1 MGEGNIKNYQVNY
14 VIEASGNAAEFFAG
28 MAKNAEALVEPLKAL
43 EKQIGTVQTSL
54 NSLKSLF
61 KITPTVDTE
70 TLRTHLGNVE
80 EIVKQSAARMA
91 GDLNKVISGGFTLD
105 RSSLQKVRRSVG
117 EIKKEMSQVNNDFM
131 KFTTQSKGSLADVYQ
146 GGKSKGKPIIH
157 DLKALKTEKEKALY
171 TRYKDLKAELREAEK
186 YSATLSPTASSIIN
200 SSAKHEDI
208 SATAKAIKEL
218 NKTVTAWK
226 TKKPITVT
234 IDANISDALR
244 KLEEFITKAQSTKA
258 IVPVGIQPV
267 EEKTKG
273 KDKKAGV
280 VTSQTVTAAARG
292 QKSAVDIKTKL
303 NTAKLTEDLAQSIA
317 AMQKLANEKAVLLK
331 ASINLGKAGYQ
342 LNQAMSYLQKMA
354 DSKPIMLTVA
364 TETAPAKKVV
374 TGNSKAKT
382 AKTPVVG
389 GEAIKEV
396 TASIS
401 KLQRLAN
408 EVPIK
413 FRSYFNGGDAAEG
426 ASLSRGKIQQFVSE
440 KPIVFRSYFN
450 GGDAAEGASLSRGK
464 IQQFVSEKPIVFR
477 SYFNGGDAAEG
488 ASLSIGKIQKLVNE
502 KPITIKVVTDINK
515 KTSQVTEAL
524 TKLQQAADKKAVK
537 IKTVLTATKAT
548 SNFTNVVS
556 TIQGWADKKSI
567 LLNAKVKAI
576 KQSTDF
582 EKSMTKIQGWADKKP
597 VGLHI
602 KFGIQEASAKLTQL
616 IAKLQEL
623 ANGKPI
629 AIAATAATS
638 ATATTPGATATAPAT
653 SGATSSNKKTNIA
666 SLTATPAQIS
676 AYNRHQAE
684 MQAMRDGR
692 WIDRTIAES
701 KEKILAHQKKQQ
713 LYNSL
718 WGSGAISSERSQKA
732 AKAAIEKNAQVLDRI
747 RSASPQPEPNKK
759 IANQGARVKPKAS
772 LEARARAFWYP
783 FTGNTSFGARTP
795 MVVDMAKGMGTM
807 FAVGGAMSAVSNSIS
822 QSVAYQNMMKTTN
835 AILKNG
841 TDNYSDSS
849 FKDMERVVRQV
860 GKDTKFTAP
869 EVASAAK
876 FLAMAGYDTPSI
888 SAAIKPVS
896 NIALIGDTNLGETA
910 DKLTNV
916 MTTFG
921 INPKGMNDVADIMAT
936 TFTRSNTDMMML
948 AESAKYAGGIAHLY
962 GGNFKNNFADV
973 MAMFG
978 VMGNAGVQ
986 ASSAGTTLRMMYQN
1000 LMQPNKNQKAA
1011 LNEYGI
1017 TTRDSSGNPLEMA
1030 NILKQIAEKVPKA
1043 QLADAVGKMFRIT
1056 AQPGA
1061 AALVHAMENESLPKL
1076 MAANRNAAGSGIAEN
1091 IANEKKNT
1099 IAGLWA
1105 QVQSTFTEGILQAFE
1120 GKEGGWAGQL
1130 ARLRDYL
1137 AQPETV
1143 DMLRSIVD
1151 LVEKLAEI
1159 IGRFAKIY
1167 AKVYNMF
1174 PGLINGWMHI
1184 QLIATQFGYLMTPV
1198 VQLTSLL
1205 SKLKGVLTGTAAAV
1219 AATTAAETI
1228 AGRTRRANAVTG
1240 VLGATSQFI
1249 PRGASRGL
1257 VAANIAGGMLSYNK
1271 RSPYNNFYSPITP
1284 VPVVD
1289 VPAPLSLR
1297 QNRVIPLSLAAQA
1310 GIQERIA
1317 LYERSRMYQMGGM
1330 TKHQKKQL
1338 NDTINRKVAELRAS
1352 TNPRVVT
1359 PLPLWGYP
1367 SLGHLTHDYG
1377 RATST
1382 AYRYRAG
1389 IDKVMP
1395 FNEYSNGAS
1404 AILHGGK
1411 RDISKA
1417 DKYRLYAQKWGA
1429 ISAYQK
1435 VPAAKRAMA
1444 AEKAEM
1450 YLLAAMWASQNE
1462 NALRHKRISDI
1473 AAKRHAARGI
1483 INGDVVSRYARTA
1496 NWKNGMGLA
1505 WKNSFSAGR
1514 AMGVLQL
1521 GGIVASLKGMFA
1533 SLIGGFAKAIGMLT
1547 SPVGLAVGALALL
1560 GSGIYKIYS
1569 DYQERKEQLELAK
1582 GNSKWAEESY
1592 KKINANKLSGSIEAG
1607 GFKPVEVG
1615 YAKQVEEDSP
1625 SYSLKDN
1632 KVAAAIIDGKTNS
1645 LTGSE
1650 IYKHYVHNFK
1660 YLPDDFAKQQ
1670 IKDAKLLK
1678 DLGGQAHV
1686 NIEAIDRSR
1695 AENARKAAVVSQ
1707 WADLAVNQ
1715 SDVVQAQKDLQKAI
1729 FDKDFNRVRS
1739 ILNAYKPTSTQKMA
1753 AMVDAKSIGKLKDP
1767 SKFYEWQYAQYKLL
1781 QDTWKNYEG
1790 PSQNYSKAMSLIDE
1804 LKGMKK
1810 ESLANFDGTK
1820 LAQALFSAVPI
1831 QYNGH
1836 AAQITLDKMGRVDWI
1851 ALAHSVNE
1859 GIPFTIAEQQEILRN
1874 TYDAI
1879 YNDPNIKNFAS
1890 VIGLLEKYLPQIADQ
1905 QSPYGE
1911 EHWKPGEINDNNPFQ
1926 PDEEDIRTP
1935 YAAPSGKPSALKP
1948 VKLTDWLKPKM
1959 TLPTYVSD
1967 LDEEMKKQ
1975 KTLPYL
1981 RGAINYKDK
1990 FANNFSENS
1999 AHAKTL
2005 NGHQPVSGGVTRH
2018 NSSQG
2023 KGQKEYQNT
2032 YNRTSARPTQVIIN
2046 IDKLANFDRTAIA
2059 GNSDERA
2066 IAEAIETKIA
2076 EAVAMVSAQALNSA
2090 SSLIAQGV

>member
-1 MGEGNIKNYQVNY
+1 MIRG
-14 VIEASGNAAEFFAG
+14 
-28 MAKNAEALVEPLKAL
+28 
-43 EKQIGTVQTSL
+43 
-54 NSLKSLF
+54 
-61 KITPTVDTE
+61 
-70 TLRTHLGNVE
+70 R
-80 EIVKQSAARMA
+80 
-91 GDLNKVISGGFTLD
+91 
-105 RSSLQKVRRSVG
+105 
-117 EIKKEMSQVNNDFM
+117 
-131 KFTTQSKGSLADVYQ
+131 
-146 GGKSKGKPIIH
+146 IIF
-157 DLKALKTEKEKALY
+157 L
-171 TRYKDLKAELREAEK
+171 
-186 YSATLSPTASSIIN
+186 IIC
-200 SSAKHEDI
+200 
-208 SATAKAIKEL
+208 
-218 NKTVTAWK
+218 
-226 TKKPITVT
+226 P
-234 IDANISDALR
+234 
-244 KLEEFITKAQSTKA
+244 
-258 IVPVGIQPV
+258 
-267 EEKTKG
+267 
-273 KDKKAGV
+273 
-280 VTSQTVTAAARG
+280 
-292 QKSAVDIKTKL
+292 
-303 NTAKLTEDLAQSIA
+303 
-317 AMQKLANEKAVLLK
+317 
-331 ASINLGKAGYQ
+331 
-342 LNQAMSYLQKMA
+342 
-354 DSKPIMLTVA
+354 
-364 TETAPAKKVV
+364 
-374 TGNSKAKT
+374 
-382 AKTPVVG
+382 
-389 GEAIKEV
+389 
-396 TASIS
+396 
-401 KLQRLAN
+401 
-408 EVPIK
+408 
-413 FRSYFNGGDAAEG
+413 
-426 ASLSRGKIQQFVSE
+426 
-440 KPIVFRSYFN
+440 
-450 GGDAAEGASLSRGK
+450 
-464 IQQFVSEKPIVFR
+464 
-477 SYFNGGDAAEG
+477 
-488 ASLSIGKIQKLVNE
+488 
-502 KPITIKVVTDINK
+502 
-515 KTSQVTEAL
+515 
-524 TKLQQAADKKAVK
+524 
-537 IKTVLTATKAT
+537 
-548 SNFTNVVS
+548 
-556 TIQGWADKKSI
+556 
-567 LLNAKVKAI
+567 
-576 KQSTDF
+576 
-582 EKSMTKIQGWADKKP
+582 
-597 VGLHI
+597 
-602 KFGIQEASAKLTQL
+602 
-616 IAKLQEL
+616 
-623 ANGKPI
+623 
-629 AIAATAATS
+629 
-638 ATATTPGATATAPAT
+638 
-653 SGATSSNKKTNIA
+653 
-666 SLTATPAQIS
+666 
-676 AYNRHQAE
+676 
-684 MQAMRDGR
+684 
-692 WIDRTIAES
+692 
-701 KEKILAHQKKQQ
+701 
-713 LYNSL
+713 
-718 WGSGAISSERSQKA
+718 
-732 AKAAIEKNAQVLDRI
+732 
-747 RSASPQPEPNKK
+747 
-759 IANQGARVKPKAS
+759 RV
-772 LEARARAFWYP
+772 
-783 FTGNTSFGARTP
+783 
-795 MVVDMAKGMGTM
+795 
-807 FAVGGAMSAVSNSIS
+807 
-822 QSVAYQNMMKTTN
+822 
-835 AILKNG
+835 
-841 TDNYSDSS
+841 
-849 FKDMERVVRQV
+849 
-860 GKDTKFTAP
+860 
-869 EVASAAK
+869 
-876 FLAMAGYDTPSI
+876 TPSI

-1017 TTRDSSGNPLEMA
+1017 ATRDSSGNPLEMA
-1030 NILKQIAEKVPKA
+1030 SILKQIAEKVPKA

-1257 VAANIAGGMLSYNK
+1257 VAANIAGGVLSYNK

-1289 VPAPLSLR
+1289 VPGPLSLR

-1338 NDTINRKVAELRAS
+1338 NDAINRKVAELRAS

-1395 FNEYSNGAS
+1395 FNKYSNGAS

-1450 YLLAAMWASQNE
+1450 YLQAAIWASQNE

-1521 GGIVASLKGMFA
+1521 SGIVASLKGMFA

-1582 GNSKWAEESY
+1582 ENSKWADESY

-1615 YAKQVEEDSP
+1615 YAKQVEEDAP

-1632 KVAAAIIDGKTNS
+1632 KVAAAIMDGKTNS

-1650 IYKHYVHNFK
+1650 IYKHYAHNFK
-1660 YLPDDFAKQQ
+1660 YLPDNFAIQQ
-1670 IKDAKLLK
+1670 AQDAKLLK
-1678 DLGGQAHV
+1678 ELGGQAYV

-1729 FDKDFNRVRS
+1729 FDKDFNRVRD
-1739 ILNAYKPTSTQKMA
+1739 ILNAYKPTSSQKMS
-1753 AMVDAKSIGKLKDP
+1753 AMVDAKSIGKLQDP

-1975 KTLPYL
+1975 KTNKY
-1981 RGAINYKDK
+1981 
-1990 FANNFSENS
+1990 
-1999 AHAKTL
+1999 
-2005 NGHQPVSGGVTRH
+2005 VMGGVSCYGKFSSNFPQNTSTTH
-2018 NSSQG
+2018 NNSGKPTKIVTTGHNGSNG

>member
-1 MGEGNIKNYQVNY
+1 
-14 VIEASGNAAEFFAG
+14 
-28 MAKNAEALVEPLKAL
+28 
-43 EKQIGTVQTSL
+43 
-54 NSLKSLF
+54 
-61 KITPTVDTE
+61 
-70 TLRTHLGNVE
+70 
-80 EIVKQSAARMA
+80 
-91 GDLNKVISGGFTLD
+91 
-105 RSSLQKVRRSVG
+105 
-117 EIKKEMSQVNNDFM
+117 
-131 KFTTQSKGSLADVYQ
+131 
-146 GGKSKGKPIIH
+146 
-157 DLKALKTEKEKALY
+157 
-171 TRYKDLKAELREAEK
+171 
-186 YSATLSPTASSIIN
+186 
-200 SSAKHEDI
+200 
-208 SATAKAIKEL
+208 
-218 NKTVTAWK
+218 
-226 TKKPITVT
+226 
-234 IDANISDALR
+234 
-244 KLEEFITKAQSTKA
+244 
-258 IVPVGIQPV
+258 
-267 EEKTKG
+267 
-273 KDKKAGV
+273 
-280 VTSQTVTAAARG
+280 
-292 QKSAVDIKTKL
+292 
-303 NTAKLTEDLAQSIA
+303 
-317 AMQKLANEKAVLLK
+317 
-331 ASINLGKAGYQ
+331 
-342 LNQAMSYLQKMA
+342 
-354 DSKPIMLTVA
+354 
-364 TETAPAKKVV
+364 
-374 TGNSKAKT
+374 
-382 AKTPVVG
+382 
-389 GEAIKEV
+389 
-396 TASIS
+396 
-401 KLQRLAN
+401 
-408 EVPIK
+408 
-413 FRSYFNGGDAAEG
+413 
-426 ASLSRGKIQQFVSE
+426 
-440 KPIVFRSYFN
+440 
-450 GGDAAEGASLSRGK
+450 
-464 IQQFVSEKPIVFR
+464 
-477 SYFNGGDAAEG
+477 
-488 ASLSIGKIQKLVNE
+488 
-502 KPITIKVVTDINK
+502 
-515 KTSQVTEAL
+515 
-524 TKLQQAADKKAVK
+524 
-537 IKTVLTATKAT
+537 
-548 SNFTNVVS
+548 
-556 TIQGWADKKSI
+556 
-567 LLNAKVKAI
+567 
-576 KQSTDF
+576 
-582 EKSMTKIQGWADKKP
+582 
-597 VGLHI
+597 
-602 KFGIQEASAKLTQL
+602 
-616 IAKLQEL
+616 
-623 ANGKPI
+623 
-629 AIAATAATS
+629 
-638 ATATTPGATATAPAT
+638 
-653 SGATSSNKKTNIA
+653 
-666 SLTATPAQIS
+666 
-676 AYNRHQAE
+676 
-684 MQAMRDGR
+684 
-692 WIDRTIAES
+692 
-701 KEKILAHQKKQQ
+701 
-713 LYNSL
+713 
-718 WGSGAISSERSQKA
+718 
-732 AKAAIEKNAQVLDRI
+732 
-747 RSASPQPEPNKK
+747 
-759 IANQGARVKPKAS
+759 
-772 LEARARAFWYP
+772 
-783 FTGNTSFGARTP
+783 
-795 MVVDMAKGMGTM
+795 
-807 FAVGGAMSAVSNSIS
+807 
-822 QSVAYQNMMKTTN
+822 
-835 AILKNG
+835 
-841 TDNYSDSS
+841 
-849 FKDMERVVRQV
+849 
-860 GKDTKFTAP
+860 
-869 EVASAAK
+869 
-876 FLAMAGYDTPSI
+876 
-888 SAAIKPVS
+888 
-896 NIALIGDTNLGETA
+896 
-910 DKLTNV
+910 
-916 MTTFG
+916 
-921 INPKGMNDVADIMAT
+921 
-936 TFTRSNTDMMML
+936 
-948 AESAKYAGGIAHLY
+948 
-962 GGNFKNNFADV
+962 
-973 MAMFG
+973 
-978 VMGNAGVQ
+978 
-986 ASSAGTTLRMMYQN
+986 
-1000 LMQPNKNQKAA
+1000 
-1011 LNEYGI
+1011 
-1017 TTRDSSGNPLEMA
+1017 
-1030 NILKQIAEKVPKA
+1030 
-1043 QLADAVGKMFRIT
+1043 
-1056 AQPGA
+1056 
-1061 AALVHAMENESLPKL
+1061 
-1076 MAANRNAAGSGIAEN
+1076 
-1091 IANEKKNT
+1091 
-1099 IAGLWA
+1099 
-1105 QVQSTFTEGILQAFE
+1105 
-1120 GKEGGWAGQL
+1120 
-1130 ARLRDYL
+1130 
-1137 AQPETV
+1137 
-1143 DMLRSIVD
+1143 
-1151 LVEKLAEI
+1151 
-1159 IGRFAKIY
+1159 
-1167 AKVYNMF
+1167 
-1174 PGLINGWMHI
+1174 
-1184 QLIATQFGYLMTPV
+1184 
-1198 VQLTSLL
+1198 
-1205 SKLKGVLTGTAAAV
+1205 
-1219 AATTAAETI
+1219 
-1228 AGRTRRANAVTG
+1228 
-1240 VLGATSQFI
+1240 
-1249 PRGASRGL
+1249 
-1257 VAANIAGGMLSYNK
+1257 
-1271 RSPYNNFYSPITP
+1271 
-1284 VPVVD
+1284 
-1289 VPAPLSLR
+1289 
-1297 QNRVIPLSLAAQA
+1297 
-1310 GIQERIA
+1310 
-1317 LYERSRMYQMGGM
+1317 MGGM

-1450 YLLAAMWASQNE
+1450 YLQAAIWASQNE

-1505 WKNSFSAGR
+1505 WKNSFSAGK

-1521 GGIVASLKGMFA
+1521 SGIVASLKGMFA

-1948 VKLTDWLKPKM
+1948 VKLTDWLKPKV

-1967 LDEEMKKQ
+1967 INEEMKKQ
-1975 KTLPYL
+1975 KTLPYVL
-1981 RGAINYKDK
+1981 GGAAYQRTH
-1990 FANNFSENS
+1990 ANLFPQQNP
-1999 AHAKTL
+1999 
-2005 NGHQPVSGGVTRH
+2005 PVNH
-2018 NSSQG
+2018 NSGKPTKIVTTGHNGSNG

-2032 YNRTSARPTQVIIN
+2032 YNRASARPTQVIIN

>member
-43 EKQIGTVQTSL
+43 ERQIGTVQTSL

-105 RSSLQKVRRSVG
+105 RGSLQKVRRSVG

-131 KFTTQSKGSLADVYQ
+131 KYTTQSKGSLADVYQ

-234 IDANISDALR
+234 IDANISGALR

-273 KDKKAGV
+273 KGKKAGV

-303 NTAKLTEDLAQSIA
+303 NTAKLTEDLTQSIA
-317 AMQKLANEKAVLLK
+317 VMQKLANEKAVLLK

-374 TGNSKAKT
+374 TGKSKAKT
-382 AKTPVVG
+382 TKTPVVG

-556 TIQGWADKKSI
+556 TIQSWADKKSI

-638 ATATTPGATATAPAT
+638 ATATTPGVTATAPAT

-676 AYNRHQAE
+676 AYNRHQTE

-718 WGSGAISSERSQKA
+718 WGLGAISSERSQKA

-795 MVVDMAKGMGTM
+795 MAVDMAKGMGTM

-1011 LNEYGI
+1011 LNKYGI
-1017 TTRDSSGNPLEMA
+1017 ATRDSSGNPLEMA

-1061 AALVHAMENESLPKL
+1061 AALVHAMKNESLPKL

-1105 QVQSTFTEGILQAFE
+1105 QIQSTFTEGILQAFE

-1143 DMLRSIVD
+1143 DMLRGIVD

-1184 QLIATQFGYLMTPV
+1184 QLIITQFGYLMTPV

-1317 LYERSRMYQMGGM
+1317 LYERSRIYQMGGM

-1352 TNPRVVT
+1352 TNPRVIT

-1389 IDKVMP
+1389 INKVMP
-1395 FNEYSNGAS
+1395 FNGYSNGAS

-1505 WKNSFSAGR
+1505 WKNSFSAGK
-1514 AMGVLQL
+1514 AMGALQL
-1521 GGIVASLKGMFA
+1521 SGIVASLKGMFA

-1547 SPVGLAVGALALL
+1547 SPVGLAVGALTLL

-1569 DYQERKEQLELAK
+1569 DYQERKEQLELAE

-1592 KKINANKLSGSIEAG
+1592 KKINASKLSGSIEAG

-1678 DLGGQAHV
+1678 DLGGQAYV

-1836 AAQITLDKMGRVDWI
+1836 AAQITLDKMGRVDWV

-1905 QSPYGE
+1905 PSPYDE

-1926 PDEEDIRTP
+1926 PGEDNIRTP
-1935 YAAPSGKPSALKP
+1935 YAAPPGKPSVLKP

-1975 KTLPYL
+1975 KTNKY
-1981 RGAINYKDK
+1981 
-1990 FANNFSENS
+1990 
-1999 AHAKTL
+1999 
-2005 NGHQPVSGGVTRH
+2005 VMGGVSYYGKFSSNFPQNTSTTH
-2018 NSSQG
+2018 NNSGKPTKIVTTAHNGSNG

-2032 YNRTSARPTQVIIN
+2032 YNRASARPTQVIIN